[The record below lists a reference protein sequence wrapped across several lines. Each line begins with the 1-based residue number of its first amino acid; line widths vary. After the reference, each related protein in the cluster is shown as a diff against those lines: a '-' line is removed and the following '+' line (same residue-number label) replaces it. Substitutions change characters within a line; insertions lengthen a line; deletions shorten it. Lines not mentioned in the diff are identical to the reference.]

1 MEPGPETPPPAATRR
16 WTRAQIVYAV
26 ALFVSAWTLVGI
38 AVLRTDVLPQTGVE
52 LAGAAFFFVFGL
64 FTISMGYQ
72 HPNLGYYSF
81 DRVSQVASILVLG
94 PVEAALIN
102 GLASFVYPWHR
113 LRKGVPPREVV
124 YAALNN
130 SGLMAT
136 IVFAAGMAYLG
147 VGGPVPLTSLTPATI
162 GALLVLVIGMQALND
177 AGMLVLYVLGR
188 RNLSGFFHA
197 FSYALELGAGAT
209 AVLVA
214 IIFNTMGLAVL
225 LLTLVVLSL
234 GMLALRQFAD
244 MRHKL
249 ELIVAER
256 TQKLEEKS
264 RELEVQAT
272 RDNLTG
278 LFNRRYADEYLAR
291 EIETCRRER
300 RHLTVA
306 FADIDFFKRVN
317 DLHSHAMGDAVLR
330 RVAGVLRDRCR
341 ANDVLARYGGEEF
354 LLCFPNTDLRE
365 ARLVC
370 EELRT
375 AIERSNWALLGLA
388 GGVTIS
394 FGIAD
399 YRADASAERL
409 LNRAD
414 VRLYE
419 AKHGGRNLVVA

>member
-1 MEPGPETPPPAATRR
+1 
-16 WTRAQIVYAV
+16 
-26 ALFVSAWTLVGI
+26 
-38 AVLRTDVLPQTGVE
+38 
-52 LAGAAFFFVFGL
+52 
-64 FTISMGYQ
+64 MGYQ

-113 LRKGVPPREVV
+113 LRKGVPPRQVA

-130 SGLMAT
+130 SGLMAA
-136 IVFAAGMAYLG
+136 IVLAAGTAYVGL
-147 VGGPVPLTSLTPATI
+147 GGPVPLTSLAPATI
-162 GALLVLVIGMQALND
+162 GALLVLVLGMQVLND

-188 RNLSGFFHA
+188 RSLSGFFHA

-214 IIFNTMGLAVL
+214 IIFNTMGFEVF
-225 LLTLVVLSL
+225 LLTLVVLSV

-264 RELEVQAT
+264 RELELQAT

-291 EIETCRRER
+291 EMDTCRRER
-300 RHLTVA
+300 RPLTVA
-306 FADIDFFKRVN
+306 FADIDLFKRVN
-317 DLHSHAMGDAVLR
+317 DSHSHAMGDAVLR
-330 RVAGVLRDRCR
+330 RVADVLRDRCR

-370 EELRT
+370 EDLRA
-375 AIERSNWALLGLA
+375 AIERCNWAQLGLL

-399 YRADASAERL
+399 YRAEASVERL